1 MQETT
6 SMSKSALIFIYRFS
20 RPSSSKSYMAKL
32 EEALK
37 REKDHRARLLLEEDE
52 NRELMRP

>member
-1 MQETT
+1 
-6 SMSKSALIFIYRFS
+6 
-20 RPSSSKSYMAKL
+20 MAKL